1 MGVLLPPLPG
11 QQATAKATIQHPGG
25 QKVRI
30 APGSVNARVAGP
42 AAGSRHVPV
51 VAFGEAT
58 RGEAFLYTRDTTITT
73 PHSLALVAGRLAVRE
88 PQPVGGTEGDMEGV
102 EGEEEEAAMGLPT
115 VVVDDWIAFELPLAA
130 VLPLCTLRLRLAA
143 AFAAKVRVSL
153 GDANRSLGDANRAR
167 TSGWCLRSAVPS
179 LKMAALW
186 LSGTG
191 RAKNSPEHT
200 STSGTRASV
209 IMGFIR

>member
-1 MGVLLPPLPG
+1 MYPSMGVLLPPLPG

-153 GDANRSLGDANRAR
+153 GDANRSLGDAY
-167 TSGWCLRSAVPS
+167 S
-179 LKMAALW
+179 LLGDDESSLGDDKSSLGDA
-186 LSGTG
+186 
-191 RAKNSPEHT
+191 
-200 STSGTRASV
+200 
-209 IMGFIR
+209 